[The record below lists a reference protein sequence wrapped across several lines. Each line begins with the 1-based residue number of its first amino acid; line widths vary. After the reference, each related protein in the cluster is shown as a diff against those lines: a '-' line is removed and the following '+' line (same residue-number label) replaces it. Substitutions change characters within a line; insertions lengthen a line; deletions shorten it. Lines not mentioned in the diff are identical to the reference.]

1 MPGTTQEEIIQ
12 QSGIQKNRNLPASTL
27 SNIIPSRTARDG
39 TSLVCV
45 YQSPRPAPAETWCRG
60 RPASPVPRLRAERGG
75 RSAVVW
81 GLGARGMSES
91 AGKTLFSPPQQ
102 QEGGV
107 RGLSLPE
114 ERYRAPAGSTGTP
127 GAGPAPRSQERLGSR
142 IPCLEPRVGLGNTQA
157 PQKMPPAL
165 VTPSFPCAER
175 GGHGHQAEG
184 GVGVGVWPPRGQR
197 PMRARPGEMR

>member
-107 RGLSLPE
+107 GGLSLPE
-114 ERYRAPAGSTGTP
+114 ERYRAPAGGGVAGAAGFGHGDAGSWSCPTQP
-127 GAGPAPRSQERLGSR
+127 GAPRLQDTLPGAKGGARKPTGSPENAPS
-142 IPCLEPRVGLGNTQA
+142 P
-157 PQKMPPAL
+157 
-165 VTPSFPCAER
+165 
-175 GGHGHQAEG
+175 GH
-184 GVGVGVWPPRGQR
+184 PKLPLC
-197 PMRARPGEMR
+197 